1 MNYTTFY
8 AKLTPNGAAVG
19 TKYSV
24 SVSGITA
31 IVEGQKTYSGQAMY
45 FAITPKSSGN
55 ATVTFRNDTT
65 GDVIGTRPIL
75 IRSTT
80 LAVPTYALTASATSV
95 NEGGTVTFSIDTS
108 DVPVN
113 TNVAYAITGVTTAD
127 ISLGSLTG
135 NFVVTAD
142 GGADLPITIINDALS
157 EGTETL
163 TLTLTGKGL
172 SKAVT
177 INDTS
182 LTPTYNVGWYS
193 NSAGTTAITSANE
206 GTTAYLVVKTTNVAN
221 GTVLPVTL
229 SGTGVNASDFST
241 GALTGNITINSNI
254 GYLTYTLTNDLITEG
269 AETITATVKS
279 GSTTVG
285 TDTLVINDTSLA
297 TTYAIDVFDTTA
309 SSTAITEAYYDVDN
323 AFIFT
328 VGQWYDSVNNSYMR
342 GYKASNGTGA
352 IVENN
357 LYIDGIKFN
366 PDQAYGSY
374 LDPIT
379 GSINYVAYI
388 LTGTPGI
395 NFSDGYRFK
404 LTNMTNGNA
413 YYSGNGSDVV
423 VVNNRTLM
431 AANSPEHRDIILS
444 NLLIVGHNVKLEI
457 ERL

>member
-1 MNYTTFY
+1 MIYDTFY
-8 AKLTPNGAAVG
+8 AKLVPNGAVTG

-24 SVSGITA
+24 SISGVTA
-31 IVEGQKTYSGQAMY
+31 IVDGQKTYTGADMY
-45 FAITPKSSGN
+45 YAITPKSSGN

-80 LAVPTYALTASATSV
+80 LAVPTYTLTASATSV

-108 DVPVN
+108 DVPVG
-113 TNVAYAITGVTTAD
+113 TNIAYAITGVSVAD

-142 GGADLPITIINDALS
+142 GSADLPITITNDALS

-193 NSAGTTAITSANE
+193 NSTGTTAITNANE
-206 GTTAYLVVKTTNVAN
+206 GSTAYLVVKTTNVAN

-241 GALTGNITINSNI
+241 GAMTGNITINNNI
-254 GYLTYTLTNDLITEG
+254 GYLTYTLANDLTTEG

-285 TDTLVINDTSLA
+285 TNTLVINDTSKTPVSTGIA
-297 TTYAIDVFDTTA
+297 T
-309 SSTAITEAYYDVDN
+309 
-323 AFIFT
+323 FT
-328 VGQWYDSVNNSYMR
+328 VGTSPDS
-342 GYKASNGTGA
+342 GA
-352 IVENN
+352 
-357 LYIDGIKFN
+357 G
-366 PDQAYGSY
+366 
-374 LDPIT
+374 
-379 GSINYVAYI
+379 INYGVATLNSASLVTENMGQI
-388 LTGTPGI
+388 LNDDLKI
-395 NFSDGYRFK
+395 N
-404 LTNMTNGNA
+404 
-413 YYSGNGSDVV
+413 
-423 VVNNRTLM
+423 
-431 AANSPEHRDIILS
+431 S
-444 NLLIVGHNVKLEI
+444 NLLSLYNCNIFDGGSYGVSLWFDIVNRNVIETLYTQYGEDNVQLVLGITNLRTNASINITTLKKFIGSATPYYGWSSLDQPDIYTTDPVINAALRRIFVVGDNVKITLTYNI
-457 ERL
+457 I

>member
-1 MNYTTFY
+1 MIYDTFY
-8 AKLTPNGAAVG
+8 AKLVPNGAVTG

-24 SVSGITA
+24 SISGVTA
-31 IVEGQKTYSGQAMY
+31 IVDGQKTYTGADMY

-55 ATVTFRNDTT
+55 ATVTFRNDTD

-80 LAVPTYALTASATSV
+80 LAVPTYTLTASATSV

-108 DVPVN
+108 DVPVG
-113 TNVAYAITGVTTAD
+113 TNIAYAITGVSVAD

-135 NFVVTAD
+135 NFVVSAD
-142 GGADLPITIINDALS
+142 GSADLPITITNDALS

-182 LTPTYNVGWYS
+182 LAITYAVGVY
-193 NSAGTTAITSANE
+193 GTT
-206 GTTAYLVVKTTNVAN
+206 
-221 GTVLPVTL
+221 
-229 SGTGVNASDFST
+229 
-241 GALTGNITINSNI
+241 
-254 GYLTYTLTNDLITEG
+254 
-269 AETITATVKS
+269 
-279 GSTTVG
+279 
-285 TDTLVINDTSLA
+285 
-297 TTYAIDVFDTTA
+297 
-309 SSTAITEAYYDVDN
+309 SSSIEITEAYYDVDN

-328 VGQWYDSVNNSYMR
+328 VGQWYDSANNGYVR
-342 GYKASNGTGA
+342 GYRAANGTGA

-395 NFSDGYRFK
+395 NFSDDYRFK
-404 LTNMTNGNA
+404 LTNLNNGNT

-423 VVNNRTLM
+423 VVNNQTLL
-431 AANSPEHRDIILS
+431 AANSPEHRDIILA
-444 NLLIVGHNVKLEI
+444 NLLIVGNNVKLEI